1 MYTIILSCW
10 ELITPFV
17 MVAATQKRKKKKNL
31 KPPGTFGKHI
41 LLYKVLYQ
49 HLHEPLNLSLELVI
63 IYVSA
68 HGNNSSIWS
77 FQSTKVR

>member
-1 MYTIILSCW
+1 
-10 ELITPFV
+10 

-31 KPPGTFGKHI
+31 KPLRTFEKDLKPPRIFGKHI

-68 HGNNSSIWS
+68 HGNNSKHLVLSKY
-77 FQSTKVR
+77 QG